1 MYFFVVVAR
10 SAGKIAVAVVLLV
23 VVNMVLVI
31 ARSSKEFRVSR
42 NIQNAAITAIER
54 ISRDIQDAESAN
66 TSLST
71 LGVNPGSLYLD
82 VKDNTGTDKTIEYIL
97 SNGQINLEEDGINL
111 GPITPNNVE
120 VTSLVFYVGSTGL
133 SQMIR
138 AEIGITSSIGT
149 VSKSE
154 NFYITAVAR
163 GSY

>member
-1 MYFFVVVAR
+1 MKRFLDTKGFTLVEMVVYVA
-10 SAGKIAVAVVLLV
+10 IVAVVLLV

-54 ISRDIQDAESAN
+54 ISRDIQ
-66 TSLST
+66 
-71 LGVNPGSLYLD
+71 GSLYLD